1 VAEYLVELYVARED
15 SAALERGAAQAQ
27 RAAEE
32 LTREGTPVRF
42 LRSIFVPED
51 ETCFFLY
58 EAPSAAIV
66 RDAVGRAALSF
77 ERVVEAVPAP
87 IGEEG

>member
-1 VAEYLVELYVARED
+1 MAEFLVELYVAREE
-15 SAALERGAAQAQ
+15 AAVLELQAERAQ

-32 LTREGTPVRF
+32 LTDEGTPVRF

-58 EAPSAAIV
+58 EAVSVAAV
-66 RDAVGRAALSF
+66 RDAVGRAGLLC
-77 ERVVEAVPAP
+77 ERVVEAVAAP
-87 IGEEG
+87 N